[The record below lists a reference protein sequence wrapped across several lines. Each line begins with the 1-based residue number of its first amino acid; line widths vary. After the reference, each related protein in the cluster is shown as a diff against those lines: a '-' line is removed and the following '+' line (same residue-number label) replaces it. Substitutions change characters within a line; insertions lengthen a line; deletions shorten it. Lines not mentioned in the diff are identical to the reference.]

1 MNIFLTIG
9 EKYNTISYKYM
20 AVIGKSRFTLL
31 FSEKACL
38 GWKPPKSRK
47 LKNTHEPQLQNLTM
61 KVVAA
66 VIYALNDLKC
76 GAFRDLRVVP
86 RVNTARPYFG
96 AGFLYLFS

>member
-1 MNIFLTIG
+1 MTIG
-9 EKYNTISYKYM
+9 EKYNTISNVYL
-20 AVIGKSRFTLL
+20 AEIGKSKFTLL
-31 FSEKACL
+31 LREKARL

-47 LKNTHEPQLQNLTM
+47 SKNTHEPQLQNPIM

-66 VIYALNDLKC
+66 VIHALNDLKC
-76 GAFRDLRVVP
+76 GIFRDLRVVP